1 MSTHTTHTSGTTI
14 GNNWKQNSDTYTGD
28 DLIDAFIRGKKAGRD
43 EQKKILLER
52 ISQNVNKA
60 TQLSERLY
68 QIAIDQ
74 KFKLFEIHIK
84 AENISTY
91 TALFLVDNSDFL
103 SDRFRDIYT
112 IARQL
117 KNEAETDT
125 FYISFSFTPKSE
137 QLSEDCLAADGFFL
151 KYEKKQRKA

>member
-1 MSTHTTHTSGTTI
+1 MSTQTTHTGKGTI
-14 GNNWKQNSDTYTGD
+14 GNDWKQNPETYTGD
-28 DLIDAFIRGKKAGRD
+28 DLIDAFIRGKKAGRN
-43 EQKKILLER
+43 EHKKVLLER
-52 ISQNVNKA
+52 IGENVNKA

-68 QIAIDQ
+68 KIAVDQQIG
-74 KFKLFEIHIK
+74 LYGIHIK

-103 SDRFRDIYT
+103 SDNFRSIYT
-112 IARQL
+112 SARQI

-137 QLSEDCLAADGFFL
+137 QLSEDCLVANGFFL
-151 KYEKKQRKA
+151 KYEKEQGKA

>member
-1 MSTHTTHTSGTTI
+1 MSTYSTHTINEPI
-14 GNNWKQNSDTYTGD
+14 GNNWKQNSATYTGD
-28 DLIDAFIRGKKAGRD
+28 DLIDAFIQGKQAGRN
-43 EQKKILLER
+43 EKKKEMLER
-52 ISQNVNKA
+52 LNKNVVKA
-60 TQLSERLY
+60 TKLSEQLY
-68 QIAIDQ
+68 HSALDQ
-74 KFKLFEIHIK
+74 EFKLFEIHLK

-91 TALFLVDNSDFL
+91 TALFLVDSTDFL
-103 SDRFRDIYT
+103 SDRFRSVYT

-137 QLSEDCLAADGFFL
+137 QLSENCLVADGFFL

>member
-1 MSTHTTHTSGTTI
+1 MPTHTTHTSKEPM
-14 GNNWKQNSDTYTGD
+14 GNNWKQNSETYTGD

-43 EQKKILLER
+43 EQKKILWER
-52 ISQNVNKA
+52 ISENVNKA

-68 QIAIDQ
+68 NIAIDQ

-91 TALFLVDNSDFL
+91 TALFLVDNEDFL
-103 SDRFRDIYT
+103 SDRFRSIYT
-112 IARQL
+112 TARQL

-125 FYISFSFTPKSE
+125 FYISFSFTSKSE
-137 QLSEDCLAADGFFL
+137 QLSEDCLVADGFFL

>member
-1 MSTHTTHTSGTTI
+1 MPTHTTHTSKDPI
-14 GNNWKQNSDTYTGD
+14 GDNWKQNSETYTGD

-43 EQKKILLER
+43 EQKKVLLER

-68 QIAIDQ
+68 NIAIDQ

-84 AENISTY
+84 AENISSF
-91 TALFLVDNSDFL
+91 TALFLVDNTDFL
-103 SDRFRDIYT
+103 SDEFRNIYT
-112 IARQL
+112 TARQL

-137 QLSEDCLAADGFFL
+137 QLSEDCLVADGYFL